1 MPTILLKITGLRTAE
16 DERRLED
23 AFRGAAGVY
32 DAVVNREEG
41 CAEIDADD
49 DVVTVEDLIDLA
61 GTVGFPAA
69 LGG

>member
-16 DERRLED
+16 DERRLET
-23 AFRGAAGVY
+23 ALRAAEGVY
-32 DAVVNREEG
+32 DAVVNREDG

-49 DVVTVEDLIDLA
+49 DVVTVEALIDLA
-61 GTVGFPAA
+61 GTAGFSAA